1 MKNATVA
8 LLAAAFLSFALLAPV
23 PRSFAGQSG
32 QDSAEEP
39 GFFAGLGS
47 IVFSVLLIPTKL
59 VTCLGTQASAAAFYV
74 GTYDVKGAYDGGT
87 NGRDIGETARRSCTG
102 SWVVS
107 PQQVARDYGE

>member
-1 MKNATVA
+1 MKRGTIAF
-8 LLAAAFLSFALLAPV
+8 LAAAFLVLTLLAPA
-23 PRSFAGQSG
+23 RQGFAGQSG
-32 QDSAEEP
+32 QNAEEP

-47 IVFSVLLIPTKL
+47 IVFSALLIPTKL

-74 GTYDVKGAYDGGT
+74 ATYDVKGAYDERT

-107 PQQVARDYGE
+107 PEQVARDYGE

>member
-1 MKNATVA
+1 MKSATVT

-23 PRSFAGQSG
+23 PRSFAGQAG
-32 QDSAEEP
+32 QDPTAEP
-39 GFFAGLGS
+39 GFFAGVGS
-47 IVFSVLLIPTKL
+47 VIFSVLLIPTKL

-74 GTYDVKGAYDGGT
+74 ATYDVKGAYDEGT

-107 PQQVARDYGE
+107 PRQVARDYGE

>member
-1 MKNATVA
+1 MKRGTIAF
-8 LLAAAFLSFALLAPV
+8 LAAAFLVLTLLAPT
-23 PRSFAGQSG
+23 RQSFAGQSA
-32 QDSAEEP
+32 QEEP

-47 IVFSVLLIPTKL
+47 IVFSALLIPTKL

-74 GTYDVKGAYDGGT
+74 ATYDVKGAYDERT

>member
-32 QDSAEEP
+32 PNAEEP

-74 GTYDVKGAYDGGT
+74 ATYDVKGAYDEGT

>member
-8 LLAAAFLSFALLAPV
+8 LLAAAFLSFALLVPV
-23 PRSFAGQSG
+23 PRGFAGQSG
-32 QDSAEEP
+32 PAEEP

-74 GTYDVKGAYDGGT
+74 ATYDVKGAYDEGT